1 MYREENLNKKMEKT
15 NTAVSKN
22 GKLTAEYK
30 MEALSDYKIAFES
43 RQCSILGRKETLM
56 GRAQFGIFG
65 DGKELAQIALAKTF
79 KKGDWRSGY
88 YRDQTFAFYTGMS
101 DKRHFFYQLYG
112 ETDVN
117 KEHACGGRSMNNHFA
132 TRLLDENGKWKN
144 QTKMNNTTSD
154 IAPTAAQMHRL
165 LGLAYASKLYR
176 LNPELAYLKEFSVNG
191 NEVAFGTIG
200 NASTS
205 EGVFYEAIN
214 AGGVLM
220 VPLAMS
226 IWDDGFG
233 ISVPNIYQ
241 MTKENISEIL
251 GGFAYDE
258 KKEQGYNIFRIPGWD
273 YEKLVKTYKE
283 GISITR
289 ERHIP
294 AIFHIYEVTQPLGH
308 STSGSHE
315 RYKTK
320 ERLQWEK
327 DYDCIAQMKR
337 WMIEKGISTKEE
349 LDEIEKDIIADV
361 KKTQQEVWKEYCDPI
376 LSERAEVS
384 KIILEVSKSS
394 SNSKKIDSINNS
406 LNSHDARMER
416 KVTAEAVFDVL
427 IATKEEKTK
436 VRQKLNNWY
445 NEYLKSNENR
455 FNTFL
460 FSKSNESPLL
470 VKEIKPVYSE
480 KSPKVAG
487 REVLLAFFDDLFKRD
502 PRVFAIGE
510 DVGQLGDVNQGM
522 AGLQAKYGDIR
533 VTDTGIRE
541 QTIVGQG
548 IGTALRGLRPIVE
561 IQYLDY
567 LFYAIQILT
576 DDLASLHYRTHGG
589 QKAPLIIRTRGH
601 RLVGIFHS
609 GSPMGTI
616 INCLRGIHICV
627 PRNMTQAA
635 GFYNTLIKSDDPGM
649 VIERLNA
656 YRLKEKLPDNISEI
670 CVPLGM
676 PEVLEEGDDVTVVT
690 YGATVDIVKGAS
702 AKLREMGISIEVV
715 DVQTLLP
722 FDRFGIIIKSI
733 EKTNRVL
740 FVDEDVPGGATAFMM
755 QQIVD
760 EQGGY
765 KYLDSKPQCL
775 SAKAHRP
782 PYGVDGD
789 YFSKPSVED
798 VVKSVYEIMHES
810 FPDAYPKFL

>member
-1 MYREENLNKKMEKT
+1 MYKEENLNYNMNQLKSEI
-15 NTAVSKN
+15 SKN
-22 GKLTAEYK
+22 GNLTQEYK
-30 MEALSDYKIAFES
+30 NEVITDYKIAFES
-43 RQCSILGRKETLM
+43 RQVSLLGRKETLM

-65 DGKELAQIALAKTF
+65 DGKEVAQIALAKTF
-79 KKGDWRSGY
+79 KDGDFRSGY

-112 ETDVN
+112 ETDVT

-132 TRLLDENGKWKN
+132 TRLLDEKGKWKN
-144 QTKMNNTTSD
+144 QLQMKNTSSD

-176 LNPELAYLKEFSVNG
+176 HNPELAYLKEFSVNG

-214 AGGVLM
+214 AAGVLM
-220 VPLAMS
+220 VPMAMS

-251 GGFAYDE
+251 SGFSYDE
-258 KKEQGYNIFRIPGWD
+258 KKEQGFKIYTVKGWD
-273 YEKLVKTYKE
+273 YENLVKTYRE
-283 GISITR
+283 GIAHVR
-289 ERHIP
+289 ENHIP
-294 AIFHIYEVTQPLGH
+294 AIFHITEVTQPQGH

-327 DYDCIAQMKR
+327 DFDCLVQMRK
-337 WMIEKGISTKEE
+337 WMIEKGIITENE
-349 LDEIEKDIIADV
+349 LDKIEESIKADA
-361 KKTQQEVWKEYCDPI
+361 KKTQQEVWADYCAPIKKERNEVVKLI
-376 LSERAEVS
+376 SAVAEKS
-384 KIILEVSKSS
+384 KAKDTIE
-394 SNSKKIDSINNS
+394 SINLALTRS
-406 LNSHDARMER
+406 TEMER
-416 KVTAEAVFDVL
+416 KVAAAAAFDVL
-427 IATKEEKTK
+427 AATKSELTPQRE
-436 VRQKLNNWY
+436 KLNKWY
-445 NEYLKSNENR
+445 NEYLKENETR
-455 FNTFL
+455 FNSFL
-460 FSKSNESPLL
+460 HSQSDESPLL
-470 VKEIKPVYSE
+470 VKEVKPVYSD
-480 KSPKVAG
+480 KSPMVAG
-487 REVLLAFFDDLFKRD
+487 REVLLAFFDEVFKRD

-548 IGTALRGLRPIVE
+548 IGAALRGLRPIVE
-561 IQYLDY
+561 VQYLDY

-576 DDLASLHYRTHGG
+576 DDLANLHYRTAGG

-616 INCLRGIHICV
+616 VSCLRGIHICV

-635 GFYNTLIKSDDPGM
+635 GFYNTLLKSDDPGM
-649 VIERLNA
+649 VVERLNA
-656 YRLKEKLPDNISEI
+656 YRFKEKLPDNIADI
-670 CVPLGM
+670 CLPLGM
-676 PEVLEEGDDVTVVT
+676 PEVLEEGNDVTVVT
-690 YGATVDIVKGAS
+690 YGATVDIVKGAA
-702 AKLREMGISIEVV
+702 AKLKELGISVEVV

-722 FDRFGIIIKSI
+722 FDRFGIILNSIK
-733 EKTNRVL
+733 KTNRVL

-765 KYLDSKPQCL
+765 QYLDSKPQCL

-789 YFSKPSVED
+789 YFTKPSVED
-798 VVKSVYEIMHES
+798 VVKSVYEIMNEANPKA
-810 FPDAYPKFL
+810 FPKFY

>member
-1 MYREENLNKKMEKT
+1 MYREENLNKNMDQIKSEIS
-15 NTAVSKN
+15 NN
-22 GKLTAEYK
+22 GNLTAEYK
-30 MEALSDYKIAFES
+30 NEVISDYKIAYES
-43 RQCSILGRKETLM
+43 RQVSLLGRKETLM

-65 DGKELAQIALAKTF
+65 DGKEVAQIALAKTF
-79 KKGDWRSGY
+79 QNGDFRSGY

-112 ETDVN
+112 ETDVT

-132 TRLLDENGKWKN
+132 TRLLDDNGKWKN
-144 QTKMNNTTSD
+144 QMKMKNTSSD

-176 LNPELAYLKEFSVNG
+176 HNPELSYLKEFSVNG

-214 AGGVLM
+214 AAGVLM
-220 VPLAMS
+220 VPMAMS

-251 GGFAYDE
+251 GGFSYDDE
-258 KKEQGYNIFRIPGWD
+258 KEQGFKIYRVNGWD
-273 YEKLVKTYKE
+273 YENLVKTYKE
-283 GISITR
+283 GIALVR
-289 ERHIP
+289 EKHIP
-294 AIFHIYEVTQPLGH
+294 AIFHITEVTQPQGH

-327 DYDCIAQMKR
+327 DFDCLVQMRK
-337 WMIEKGISTKEE
+337 WMIDRSIISEAE
-349 LDEIEKDIIADV
+349 LDKLEEVIKADA
-361 KKTQQEVWKEYCDPI
+361 KKTQQEVWADYCAPIRKEKNDVVKLI
-376 LSERAEVS
+376 SAVANKS
-384 KIILEVSKSS
+384 KAKDTIE
-394 SNSKKIDSINNS
+394 KINTTLTRSTE
-406 LNSHDARMER
+406 MER
-416 KVTAEAVFDVL
+416 KVSAVAAFDVL
-427 IATKEEKTK
+427 VATKNESIPE
-436 VRQKLNNWY
+436 RNKLNDWY
-445 NEYLKSNENR
+445 NDYLKENEKR
-455 FNTFL
+455 FNSFL
-460 FSKSNESPLL
+460 HSQSDESPLL
-470 VKEIKPVYSE
+470 VKEVKPVYSD
-480 KSPKVAG
+480 KSPMVAG
-487 REVLLAFFDDLFKRD
+487 REVLLAFFDEVFKRD

-548 IGTALRGLRPIVE
+548 IGAALRGLRPIVE
-561 IQYLDY
+561 VQYLDY

-576 DDLASLHYRTHGG
+576 DDLANLHYRTHGG

-616 INCLRGIHICV
+616 VSCLRGIHICV

-635 GFYNTLIKSDDPGM
+635 GFYNTLLKSDDPGM

-656 YRLKEKLPDNISEI
+656 YRIKEKLPDNIADI
-670 CVPLGM
+670 CLPLGM
-676 PEVLEEGDDVTVVT
+676 PEVLEEGKDITVVT
-690 YGATVDIVKGAS
+690 YGATVDIVKVAV
-702 AKLREMGISIEVV
+702 AKLKELGISVEVV

-722 FDRFGIIIKSI
+722 FDRFGIILKSI
-733 EKTNRVL
+733 QKTNRVL
-740 FVDEDVPGGATAFMM
+740 FIDEDVPGGATAYMM

-765 KYLDSKPQCL
+765 KHLDSKPQCL

-789 YFSKPSVED
+789 YFTKPSAED
-798 VVKSVYEIMHES
+798 VVKSVYEIMNEANPKG
-810 FPDAYPKFL
+810 FPKFY

>member
-1 MYREENLNKKMEKT
+1 MFREENLNKNMNKV
-15 NTAVSKN
+15 NSDVLKN
-22 GKLTAEYK
+22 GNLTAEYK
-30 MEALSDYKIAFES
+30 AEVLSDYKLAFES
-43 RQCSILGRKETLM
+43 RQCSLLGRKETLM

-79 KKGDWRSGY
+79 ENGDFRSGY

-101 DKRHFFYQLYG
+101 DKKHFFYQLYG
-112 ETDVN
+112 ETDVT

-144 QTKMNNTTSD
+144 LMKMKNTSSD

-176 LNPELAYLKEFSVNG
+176 NNPELSYLKEFSVNG

-214 AGGVLM
+214 AAGVLM

-258 KKEQGYNIFRIPGWD
+258 KKEQGFLIYKVPGWD

-283 GISITR
+283 GIAKVR
-289 ERHIP
+289 ELHIP
-294 AIFHIYEVTQPLGH
+294 AIFHITEVTQPQGH

-327 DYDCIAQMKR
+327 DFDCLVQMRK
-337 WMIEKGISTKEE
+337 WMIDKGISTEE
-349 LDEIEKDIIADV
+349 KLNEIENKIKTDI
-361 KKTQQEVWKEYCDPI
+361 KKTQQEVWNEYCDPI
-376 LSERAEVS
+376 KKEKNEVIKLISAAAATS
-384 KIILEVSKSS
+384 KHKTNVE
-394 SNSKKIDSINNS
+394 KIGNTLLRSTE
-406 LNSHDARMER
+406 MER
-416 KVTAEAVFDVL
+416 KVTAAAAFDVL
-427 IATKEEKTK
+427 IATKDEDTK
-436 VRQKLNNWY
+436 ERQALNKWY
-445 NEYLKSNENR
+445 DDYLKENEKR
-455 FNTFL
+455 FNTYL
-460 FSKSNESPLL
+460 FSQSDESPLL
-470 VKEIKPVYSE
+470 VKEVKPVYSE
-480 KSPKVAG
+480 KSPMVAG
-487 REVLLAFFDDLFKRD
+487 REVLLAFFDEVFKRD

-548 IGTALRGLRPIVE
+548 IGAALRGLRPIVE
-561 IQYLDY
+561 VQYLDY

-616 INCLRGIHICV
+616 VSCLRGIHICV

-635 GFYNTLIKSDDPGM
+635 GFYNTLLKSDDPGM

-656 YRLKEKLPDNISEI
+656 YRFKEKLPDNVSEI

-676 PEVLEEGDDVTVVT
+676 PEVLEEGNDITVVT

-702 AKLREMGISIEVV
+702 AKLKDMGISVEVV

-722 FDRFGIIIKSI
+722 FDRFGIILKSI

-755 QQIVD
+755 QQVVD

-765 KYLDSKPQCL
+765 MFLDSKPQCL

-789 YFSKPSVED
+789 YFTKPSVED
-798 VVKSVYEIMHES
+798 VVKSVYEIMNEAE
-810 FPDAYPKFL
+810 PKKYPKFF

>member
-1 MYREENLNKKMEKT
+1 MFNEDKLNYNMKT
-15 NTAVSKN
+15 QTKDVNKN
-22 GKLTAEYK
+22 GVFDKKEIIK
-30 MEALSDYKIAFES
+30 DYKIAFES
-43 RQCSILGRKETLM
+43 RQASILGRKETLM

-65 DGKELAQIALAKTF
+65 DGKELAQIAMAKVF
-79 KKGDWRSGY
+79 SDGDFRSGY

-101 DKRHFFYQLYG
+101 DVRHFFYQLYG

-117 KEHACGGRSMNNHFA
+117 KETACGGRSMNNHFA

-144 QTKMNNTTSD
+144 LMKMKNTASD

-165 LGLAYASKLYR
+165 LGLAYASKLFR
-176 LNPELAYLKEFSVNG
+176 HNRELDYLKEFSVNG

-200 NASTS
+200 NASTA
-205 EGVFYEAIN
+205 EGVFYETIN
-214 AGGVLM
+214 AAGVLM
-220 VPLAMS
+220 VPLAIS

-233 ISVPNIYQ
+233 ISVPNMYQ
-241 MTKENISEIL
+241 MTKESISEIL
-251 GGFAYDE
+251 SGFAYDD
-258 KKEQGYNIFRIPGWD
+258 KKEQGYQIFRVPGWD
-273 YEKLVKTYKE
+273 YERLIKTYKD
-283 GISITR
+283 GIKITR
-289 ERHIP
+289 EKHIP
-294 AIFHIYEVTQPLGH
+294 TIFHIIEMTQPQGH

-327 DYDCIAQMKR
+327 DFDCIAQMRK
-337 WMIEKGISTKEE
+337 WIIEKGISTDEE
-349 LDEIEKDIIADV
+349 LLGLEDQIKKDV
-361 KKTQQEVWKEYCDPI
+361 KRIQQEVWNEYCDPI
-376 LSERAEVS
+376 KKERNDLSKLIVAIAS
-384 KIILEVSKSS
+384 ASKS
-394 SNSKKIDSINNS
+394 K
-406 LNSHDARMER
+406 DALEKVNTNLIHSTEMER
-416 KVTAEAVFDVL
+416 KVNAAAAFETLLLSKNEDSVAR
-427 IATKEEKTK
+427 KN
-436 VRQKLNNWY
+436 LNEWY
-445 NEYLKSNENR
+445 DDYLKENEKR

-460 FSKSNESPLL
+460 HSVSDESPLL
-470 VKEIKPVYSE
+470 VKEVKPIYNDN
-480 KSPKVAG
+480 SPMVAG
-487 REVLLAFFDDLFKRD
+487 REVLLAFFDEVFKRD

-548 IGTALRGLRPIVE
+548 IGAALRGLRPIVE

-609 GSPMGTI
+609 GSPLGTI
-616 INCLRGIHICV
+616 LGCLRGIHICV

-635 GFYNTLIKSDDPGM
+635 GMYNTLLKSDDPGM

-656 YRLKEKLPDNISEI
+656 YRFKEKLPANINDI
-670 CVPLGM
+670 CVPLGL
-676 PEVLEEGDDVTVVT
+676 PEVLEEGSDITIVT
-690 YGATVDIVKGAS
+690 YGATVDIVRGAS
-702 AKLREMGISIEVV
+702 AKLKSLGINIEVI

-722 FDRFGIIIKSI
+722 FDRFGIIINSI
-733 EKTNRVL
+733 QKTNRVL
-740 FVDEDVPGGATAFMM
+740 FVDEDVPGGASAYMM
-755 QQIVD
+755 QQIID
-760 EQGGY
+760 EQNGY
-765 KYLDSKPQCL
+765 QYLDSKPQCL

-789 YFSKPSVED
+789 YFTKPSIED
-798 VVKSVYEIMHES
+798 VVKKVYEMMNES
-810 FPDAYPKFL
+810 DPKTFPKFY